1 MGRQAKNRAAGHSN
15 AVVTRRLHN
24 PSRHR
29 VRGGRGHRR
38 RRHAPPRPG
47 AAEASDS
54 SGGLQEVIVTARKVS
69 ENLQDVPISVDV
81 LTKKDMQNLGI
92 SSFDDYAQKMPS
104 ISYISLGPGAQ
115 LFVLR
120 GVSDGSNP
128 NYSNTSATGFFLDDM
143 SLSWAGVQPDLH
155 LYDME
160 SIQVLNGPRAPP
172 SAPVPCPARSSTP
185 PSSRM

>member
-24 PSRHR
+24 PSSIGFAVAAAIAGAAMPHR
-29 VRGGRGHRR
+29 
-38 RRHAPPRPG
+38 AP

-115 LFVLR
+115 LIRAARRVRRQQPKLFQHLR
-120 GVSDGSNP
+120 DRI
-128 NYSNTSATGFFLDDM
+128 
-143 SLSWAGVQPDLH
+143 H
-155 LYDME
+155 
-160 SIQVLNGPRAPP
+160 PR
-172 SAPVPCPARSSTP
+172 
-185 PSSRM
+185 

>member
-1 MGRQAKNRAAGHSN
+1 MGRQAKHRAAGNSN
-15 AVVTRRLHN
+15 LVALRRLHY
-24 PSRHR
+24 PSRIGLAVAAAVAGAALPHR
-29 VRGGRGHRR
+29 
-38 RRHAPPRPG
+38 AP

-54 SGGLQEVIVTARKVS
+54 SGGLQEVIVTARKVA

-81 LTKKDMQNLGI
+81 LSRKELQNLAI

-128 NYSNTSATGFFLDDM
+128 NYSNTSSPRPLAHFRSRRGRDTQHNAPEKAAAQMDRVRCQV
-143 SLSWAGVQPDLH
+143 SLHP
-155 LYDME
+155 
-160 SIQVLNGPRAPP
+160 
-172 SAPVPCPARSSTP
+172 RSSAAPT
-185 PSSRM
+185 